1 MRSKKASV
9 GWALILGVLV
19 IAGRFAAAQ
28 MPSPALLVV
37 NKEGNLAIV
46 DPKSGKVMGRVPT
59 GDGPHEVAVSDDGRL
74 AFVSN
79 YGAKTPG
86 SSISVIDIVE
96 QKEIRRIEIGA
107 LSQPHG
113 VTFAGGKLYFTAQ
126 GFKMIGRYDP
136 VADKID
142 WMMGTGQNRTH
153 MVILTKDLNQ
163 IFTSNIGSNTV
174 TAMER
179 SFDPPDWN
187 ETVIPVGKGPEGI
200 DLSPDGKEVWT
211 AHGADGGVSIIDV
224 ATGKVKETLDLHTK
238 RSNRLVFTPDG
249 KMVLVSDLG
258 TGELVVLDAPSRKEI
273 KRIKLGAGCAGTLVA
288 PDGSRAYV
296 AVTPDNNVAV
306 IDLKKW
312 EVVARLSTGV
322 SPDGMAWAE
331 RK

>member
-258 TGELVVLDAPSRKEI
+258 TRELVVLDAPSRKEI
-273 KRIKLGAGCAGTLVA
+273 KR
-288 PDGSRAYV
+288 
-296 AVTPDNNVAV
+296 
-306 IDLKKW
+306 
-312 EVVARLSTGV
+312 
-322 SPDGMAWAE
+322 
-331 RK
+331 

>member
-1 MRSKKASV
+1 M
-9 GWALILGVLV
+9 
-19 IAGRFAAAQ
+19 
-28 MPSPALLVV
+28 
-37 NKEGNLAIV
+37 
-46 DPKSGKVMGRVPT
+46 
-59 GDGPHEVAVSDDGRL
+59 
-74 AFVSN
+74 
-79 YGAKTPG
+79 
-86 SSISVIDIVE
+86 
-96 QKEIRRIEIGA
+96 
-107 LSQPHG
+107 
-113 VTFAGGKLYFTAQ
+113 
-126 GFKMIGRYDP
+126 
-136 VADKID
+136 
-142 WMMGTGQNRTH
+142 
-153 MVILTKDLNQ
+153 
-163 IFTSNIGSNTV
+163 
-174 TAMER
+174 
-179 SFDPPDWN
+179 
-187 ETVIPVGKGPEGI
+187 IPVGKGPEGI

>member
-187 ETVIPVGKGPEGI
+187 
-200 DLSPDGKEVWT
+200 
-211 AHGADGGVSIIDV
+211 
-224 ATGKVKETLDLHTK
+224 
-238 RSNRLVFTPDG
+238 
-249 KMVLVSDLG
+249 
-258 TGELVVLDAPSRKEI
+258 
-273 KRIKLGAGCAGTLVA
+273 
-288 PDGSRAYV
+288 
-296 AVTPDNNVAV
+296 
-306 IDLKKW
+306 
-312 EVVARLSTGV
+312 
-322 SPDGMAWAE
+322 
-331 RK
+331 